1 MVDMDVAI
9 PDTSNYDLGDQPIPD
24 GFLDDTMQKA
34 ITQHSRKESQI
45 ASIEN
50 DFSNLMDANTASNI
64 ASNLIGFM
72 GNNNDFIAY
81 DNDEDEKDRNIQHTV
96 NRVMKTHKRKVS
108 QFESLKQELG
118 LVFDE
123 EEAARIA
130 KKTMKELNPNNA
142 NVQQIQI
149 KNIVNR
155 ARKEHKRKVS
165 QFEAIKSDLSQY
177 FPSEEESIKLAAEIM
192 KEYNPNNRSGKSEEI
207 SIDSI
212 VKKAVT
218 EHKRKISVFRSVEN
232 DLGLIFDDKDVKNIT
247 KDVMKKIFAQK
258 HTNET
263 TNTNNKRRGS
273 QVYLDDD
280 SDNQVYV
287 DKMKQRIQE
296 LQNKLYEKDKKIEM
310 MEKQIQDMT
319 VSKNNLVIN
328 TNQALDE
335 MRGYLLEYQQS
346 IFKKNS

>member
-123 EEAARIA
+123 QEAARIA
-130 KKTMKELNPNNA
+130 KKTMKELNPNAENP
-142 NVQQIQI
+142 QTIQIQ
-149 KNIVNR
+149 NIVNK

-165 QFEAIKSDLSQY
+165 QFEAIRHDIGQY
-177 FPSEEESIKLAAEIM
+177 IPNEQESLKLAADIM
-192 KEYNPNNRSGKSEEI
+192 KEYNPNDKSGKHQEI

-212 VKKAVT
+212 VQKAVT

-247 KDVMKKIFAQK
+247 KDVMKTIFAQK
-258 HTNET
+258 QQRIGDNG
-263 TNTNNKRRGS
+263 NRKR
-273 QVYLDDD
+273 D
-280 SDNQVYV
+280 SFEFKENDNQNADYV
-287 DKMKQRIQE
+287 REMQE
-296 LQNKLYEKDKKIEM
+296 TIEELRNEIYEKDKMLKM
-310 MEKQIQDMT
+310 MQNDINGL
-319 VSKNNLVIN
+319 VKNKTNLVIN
-328 TNQALDE
+328 SNHALDE
-335 MRGYLLEYQQS
+335 MRGYLLQYQRTA
-346 IFKKNS
+346 FKIKS

>member
-1 MVDMDVAI
+1 MDVAI

-108 QFESLKQELG
+108 QFESLKTELG

-123 EEAARIA
+123 EEATRIA

-149 KNIVNR
+149 KDIVNR

-218 EHKRKISVFRSVEN
+218 QHKRKIS
-232 DLGLIFDDKDVKNIT
+232 
-247 KDVMKKIFAQK
+247 
-258 HTNET
+258 
-263 TNTNNKRRGS
+263 
-273 QVYLDDD
+273 
-280 SDNQVYV
+280 
-287 DKMKQRIQE
+287 
-296 LQNKLYEKDKKIEM
+296 
-310 MEKQIQDMT
+310 
-319 VSKNNLVIN
+319 
-328 TNQALDE
+328 
-335 MRGYLLEYQQS
+335 
-346 IFKKNS
+346 

>member
-1 MVDMDVAI
+1 MVDAANLD
-9 PDTSNYDLGDQPIPD
+9 NGDSMT
-24 GFLDDTMQKA
+24 G
-34 ITQHSRKESQI
+34 
-45 ASIEN
+45 
-50 DFSNLMDANTASNI
+50 
-64 ASNLIGFM
+64 
-72 GNNNDFIAY
+72 
-81 DNDEDEKDRNIQHTV
+81 DNFFTVDNVV
-96 NRVMKTHKRKVS
+96 NRVMKTHKRKES
-108 QFESLKQELG
+108 QFQSLKEELG

-123 EEAARIA
+123 EEAERIA
-130 KKTMKELNPNNA
+130 TKTMKEINPNFDST
-142 NVQQIQI
+142 QKIQI
-149 KNIVNR
+149 KNIVNK

-165 QFEAIKSDLSQY
+165 QFQAIKHDILQY
-177 FPSEEESIKLAAEIM
+177 FPNEHESMKLAAEIM
-192 KEYNPNNRSGKSEEI
+192 KEYNPNNKSDKKSEDI

-212 VKKAVT
+212 VQKAVT
-218 EHKRKISVFRSVEN
+218 QHKRKKSVFKSIEN
-232 DLGLIFDDKDVKNIT
+232 DLGLIYDDADVKNIT
-247 KDVMKKIFAQK
+247 KNVMKKIFAQK